1 MTGFTLEEL
10 GPQKQ
15 QGFSPEELGIG
26 LPTPQF
32 DLPEPGT
39 YSENDMVE
47 SDSAFSII
55 ENYMIDRYGLQSI
68 EGQSRAKIVDDYLD
82 NRRGVAGGNTVRGLA
97 EMDYL
102 NDIEDDEDKL
112 ARAHAAAALYENMAG
127 LYTGE
132 TTLGEKIRGTGDFIR
147 QGILDP
153 VNIVGGLVGKFVGGG
168 AIRVGTNVAKKKALQ
183 KMAEKQAAGASAKA
197 VSQTGKKVF
206 VKAIDEAGKATTNQ
220 VKNYSAQLLSSRGLK
235 RLAQK
240 GALAEIAT
248 TTSIDA
254 VVNLGMEYL
263 YQNGLIELG
272 VRDDYDKFAMGIA
285 AVGAV
290 GIGGLQAGKVML
302 RGESKVAA
310 PSVSVT
316 QPEAKDVMK
325 ELSESIREYVN
336 TQVPKSGTWT
346 KKVKGGVELKDLDTD
361 FFVDLLLGHVDD
373 EGNVVLKGLA
383 QIAQERGLVYISR
396 GEGDLYSNWMADV
409 IKQSDPKDIKTFIKA
424 FEKSTGNKL
433 KQAKT
438 LTIEDFANTFALKMN
453 ASARVLN
460 AASQGA
466 KLNGTSVKDVKI
478 AEMIDTALD
487 LGFLKGDTKT
497 VSEGL
502 SAKLPDFIRNNQNR
516 LIRLLVSNPST
527 SALNMIGWGANA
539 GINTVSDISLMIFNA
554 GRGTLAK
561 AIGMEKAGEKSHKI
575 ARSLLDS
582 SYFRIKLLLD
592 PDMTYAAFE
601 SALTRNSKA
610 LQTLASTLPGGIDN
624 VTKLVTDGKF
634 TPNQKLIGEKVED
647 GVNLIQTLSFVKAQ
661 DSFTKSQEFIFQMD
675 KQLRLVTGK
684 GWSEFY
690 NWEDAAK
697 FMSTK
702 AYTEIETKAVNKTL
716 ENIFSKSYK
725 SSGLVGEVA
734 GIIEDAR
741 NIPGVG
747 LLIPFGRFFN
757 NTVDFG
763 LQASGFSIV
772 GKAVGKYSDKDW
784 SELATK
790 SLVSYGL
797 AFSMLQ
803 EEARNRKAGLG
814 LYQESVGGEVI
825 TRQYDYPISFFKAAA
840 RLGTYMVEGE
850 NPPPELVKQIARDF
864 TLEGLL
870 RNLDKTQQD
879 VAGIFFY
886 MFQLDMKESWK
897 AFGKS
902 IGGIGSQVL
911 SSSSRFIEPV
921 NTLAGIASGE
931 QARPIDRYQ
940 GSKFYND
947 STRYVDNILPI
958 FLGQS
963 VRGKTLKQAAI
974 GEADITST
982 KTLGVRPIR
991 LTDTQRVMNMLGY
1004 DTFSLNA
1011 ARKIRMQAPE
1021 AANEYNGIL
1030 FDIIEAKSSA
1040 LMDSKAFRNLKEKDG
1055 MSGTERQRQIW
1066 EKDVLPEAKELA
1078 KTFLYLQYS
1087 GPLDTIDLQ
1096 YELSSKYN
1104 SKKIDGAIEELNFNG
1119 NMGDMTRAELY
1130 VLKEYLSTV
1139 DELQRLNV
1147 PAEIGAKLYGR

>member
-1 MTGFTLEEL
+1 MANFFEQFHEEKEVPQEENFFSQFHTAPTL
-10 GPQKQ
+10 
-15 QGFSPEELGIG
+15 
-26 LPTPQF
+26 

-47 SDSAFSII
+47 SNSSFSII

-82 NRRGVAGGNTVRGLA
+82 NRRGVAGGNTVRGLS

-102 NDIEDDEDKL
+102 NDIEDDEDKM

-127 LYTGE
+127 LYTKE
-132 TTLGEKIRGTGDFIR
+132 TTLGEKVRGTGDFIR

-153 VNIVGGLVGKFVGGG
+153 LNIVGGLAGKFIGGG
-168 AIRVGTNVAKKKALQ
+168 AVRLGTNVAKKKALQ

-206 VKAIDEAGKATTNQ
+206 VKAVDEAGKATTNQ

-254 VVNLGMEYL
+254 VVNVGMEYL

-290 GIGGLQAGKVML
+290 GIGGIQAGKIVL

-325 ELSESIREYVN
+325 ELSESIRDYVN

-396 GEGDLYSNWMADV
+396 GDGDLYSNWMADV
-409 IKQSDPKDIKTFIKA
+409 IKQSDPKDIKTFIKV

-460 AASQGA
+460 AASQGS
-466 KLNGTSVKDVKI
+466 KLNGTSIKDVQI
-478 AEMIDTALD
+478 AEIVDTALD
-487 LGFLKGDTKT
+487 LGFLKGDKTKA
-497 VSEGL
+497 EGL

-539 GINTVSDISLMIFNA
+539 GINTVSDMALMTVHA

-561 AIGMEKAGEKSHKI
+561 AIGMEKAGEKSYKI
-575 ARSLLDS
+575 ARSLLES
-582 SYFRIKLLLD
+582 NYFRMRLLLD
-592 PDMTYAAFE
+592 PDMTHAAFE

-634 TPNQKLIGEKVED
+634 TPNQKLIGQKAED
-647 GVNLIQTLSFVKAQ
+647 AVDFIQMLSFVKAQ
-661 DSFTKSQEFIFQMD
+661 DNFTKSQEFVFQMD

-702 AYTEIETKAVNKTL
+702 AYTEIETKAVNRTL

-725 SSGLVGEVA
+725 DSGLVGEVA
-734 GIIEDAR
+734 GVIEDAR
-741 NIPGVG
+741 NIPGIG
-747 LLIPFGRFFN
+747 LLVPFGRFFN

-763 LQASGFSIV
+763 LQASGLAIA
-772 GKAVGKYSDKDW
+772 GKAAGKYSDKAYGELFTKATVSW
-784 SELATK
+784 SLA
-790 SLVSYGL
+790 SLMVQ
-797 AFSMLQ
+797 Q
-803 EEARNRKAGLG
+803 EREDRKAGLG
-814 LYQESVGGEVI
+814 LYQSSVGGEVV
-825 TRQYDYPISFFKAAA
+825 TRQYDYPVSAFKAAA
-840 RLGTYMVEGE
+840 RMASYWADGE
-850 NPPPELVKQIARDF
+850 EPPAEVLQQVAKDF
-864 TLEGLL
+864 TLQGLL

-879 VAGIFFY
+879 VTGIFFY
-886 MFQLDMKESWK
+886 MFQGDMKESWR

-902 IGGIGSQVL
+902 FGGIGSQVL
-911 SSSSRFIEPV
+911 SSGTRFVEPV
-921 NTLAGIASGE
+921 NTLAGIASGQ

-940 GSKFYND
+940 GNKFYND
-947 STRYVDNILPI
+947 STRYIDNILPL
-958 FLGQS
+958 FLGES
-963 VRGKTLKQAAI
+963 VRGETLKQAAI

-1004 DTFSLNA
+1004 ETFKLNA
-1011 ARKIRMQAPE
+1011 ASKIRMQAPE

-1040 LMDSKAFRNLKEKDG
+1040 LMDSKAFRNEPL
-1055 MSGTERQRQIW
+1055 ERQRLYW
-1066 EKDVLPEAKELA
+1066 ETEILPEAKELA
-1078 KTFLYLQYS
+1078 KSFLYLQYS

-1096 YELSSKYN
+1096 YELSNKYN
-1104 SKKIDGAIEELNFNG
+1104 NKKIDSAVEELNFDG
-1119 NMGDMTRAELY
+1119 DIGDMTRAELY

-1139 DELQRLNV
+1139 DQIQRLKI
-1147 PAEIGAKLYGR
+1147 PAEVGAKQYGR

>member
-1 MTGFTLEEL
+1 MANFFEQFHEEKEVPQEENFFSQFHTAPTL
-10 GPQKQ
+10 
-15 QGFSPEELGIG
+15 
-26 LPTPQF
+26 

-47 SDSAFSII
+47 SDSAFSVI

-82 NRRGVAGGNTVRGLA
+82 NRRGVAGGNTVRGLS

-102 NDIEDDEDKL
+102 NDIEDDEDKM

-127 LYTGE
+127 LYTKE
-132 TTLGEKIRGTGDFIR
+132 TTLGEKVRGTGDFIR

-153 VNIVGGLVGKFVGGG
+153 LNIVGGLAGKFIGGG
-168 AIRVGTNVAKKKALQ
+168 AVRLGTNVAKKKALQ
-183 KMAEKQAAGASAKA
+183 KMAEKQAAGASAKV
-197 VSQTGKKVF
+197 VSQTGNKIF
-206 VKAIDEAGKATTNQ
+206 IKAVEEAGKATTNQ

-290 GIGGLQAGKVML
+290 GIGGIQAGKIVL

-325 ELSESIREYVN
+325 ELSESIRDYVN

-466 KLNGTSVKDVKI
+466 KLNGTSVKDVQI
-478 AEMIDTALD
+478 AEIIDTALD
-487 LGFLKGDTKT
+487 LGFLKGDKTKA
-497 VSEGL
+497 EGL

-527 SALNMIGWGANA
+527 SALNMIGWSANA
-539 GINTVSDISLMIFNA
+539 GINTVSDAALMLLHA
-554 GRGTLAK
+554 GKGTLYK
-561 AIGMEKAGEKSHKI
+561 AIGDQKEGKKSYKI
-575 ARSLLDS
+575 LRDLANST
-582 SYFRIKLLLD
+582 YFRVKLLLD

-610 LQTLASTLPGGIDN
+610 LQTLASALPGGIDN
-624 VTKLVTDGKF
+624 VTRLITDGKF

-661 DSFTKSQEFIFQMD
+661 DNFTKSQEFIFQMD

-725 SSGLVGEVA
+725 SSGLIGEVA

-763 LQASGFSIV
+763 LQATGFSIA
-772 GKAVGKYSDKDW
+772 GKAVGKYSDKTW
-784 SELATK
+784 SELAAK
-790 SLVSYGL
+790 SLVSYGFAL
-797 AFSMLQ
+797 SMLQ

-814 LYQESVGGEVI
+814 LYQESVKGEVI

-840 RLGTYMVEGE
+840 RLGTYMAEGE

-879 VAGIFFY
+879 VAGIFFH
-886 MFQLDMKESWK
+886 MFQLDLKESWK

-902 IGGIGSQVL
+902 IGGIGSQVI
-911 SSSSRFIEPV
+911 SSSTRFIEPI
-921 NTLAGIASGE
+921 NTLAGIVSGE

-940 GSKFYND
+940 GNKFYND

-958 FLGQS
+958 FLGKS
-963 VRGKTLKQAAI
+963 IRGKTLKQAAI

-982 KTLGVRPIR
+982 KSLGIRSIR

-1040 LMDSKAFRNLKEKDG
+1040 LMDSKAFRNEPL
-1055 MSGTERQRQIW
+1055 ERQRLYWTTEI
-1066 EKDVLPEAKELA
+1066 LPEAKELA
-1078 KTFLYLQYS
+1078 KSFLYLQYS

-1096 YELSSKYN
+1096 YELSNKYSN
-1104 SKKIDGAIEELNFNG
+1104 KKIDDAVKELNFNG
-1119 NMGDMTRAELY
+1119 NIGDMTRAELY

-1139 DELQRLNV
+1139 DQIQRLKI
-1147 PAEIGAKLYGR
+1147 PAEVGAKQYKR

>member
-1 MTGFTLEEL
+1 MANFFEQFHEEKEVPQEENFFSQFHTAPTL
-10 GPQKQ
+10 
-15 QGFSPEELGIG
+15 
-26 LPTPQF
+26 

-39 YSENDMVE
+39 YSENDIVE
-47 SDSAFSII
+47 SDSAFSIA

-82 NRRGVAGGNTVRGLA
+82 NRRGVAGGNTVRGLS

-127 LYTGE
+127 LYSGE
-132 TTLGEKIRGTGDFIR
+132 TTAGEKIRGTGDFIR

-153 VNIVGGLVGKFVGGG
+153 LNIVGGLVGKFVGGG
-168 AIRVGTNVAKKKALQ
+168 AIRLGTNVAKKKALQ

-197 VSQTGKKVF
+197 VSQTGNKIF
-206 VKAIDEAGKATTNQ
+206 IKAVDEAGKATTNQ

-240 GALAEIAT
+240 GALTEIAT

-254 VVNLGMEYL
+254 VVNVGMEYL

-272 VRDDYDKFAMGIA
+272 VRDNYDKFAMGIA

-290 GIGGLQAGKVML
+290 GIGGIQAGKIAL

-325 ELSESIREYVN
+325 ELSESIRDYVN

-396 GEGDLYSNWMADV
+396 GEGDLYSNWMADI

-438 LTIEDFANTFALKMN
+438 LKIEDFANTFALKMN

-466 KLNGTSVKDVKI
+466 KLNGTSIKDVQI
-478 AEMIDTALD
+478 AEMLDTALD
-487 LGFLKGDTKT
+487 LGFLKGDKKT

-539 GINTVSDISLMIFNA
+539 GINTVSDMALMTVHA

-561 AIGMEKAGEKSHKI
+561 AIGMEKAGEKSYKI
-575 ARSLLDS
+575 ARSILES
-582 SYFRIKLLLD
+582 NYFRMRLLLD

-601 SALTRNSKA
+601 SALTRNSKE

-624 VTKLVTDGKF
+624 VTRLITDGKF

-647 GVNLIQTLSFVKAQ
+647 AVNFIQTLSFVKAQ
-661 DSFTKSQEFIFQMD
+661 DNFTKSQEFVFQMD

-702 AYTEIETKAVNKTL
+702 AYTEIETKAVNRTL

-725 SSGLVGEVA
+725 GSGLVGEVA
-734 GIIEDAR
+734 GVIEDAR
-741 NIPGVG
+741 NIPGIG

-763 LQASGFSIV
+763 LQASGLAIA
-772 GKAVGKYSDKDW
+772 GKAAGKYSDKAYGELFTKATVSW
-784 SELATK
+784 SLA
-790 SLVSYGL
+790 SLMVQ
-797 AFSMLQ
+797 Q
-803 EEARNRKAGLG
+803 EREDRKAGLG
-814 LYQESVGGEVI
+814 LYQSSVGGEVV
-825 TRQYDYPISFFKAAA
+825 TRQYDYPVSAFKAAA
-840 RLGTYMVEGE
+840 RMASYWADGE
-850 NPPPELVKQIARDF
+850 EPPAEVLQQVARDF
-864 TLEGLL
+864 TLQGLL

-879 VAGIFFY
+879 VTGIFFY
-886 MFQLDMKESWK
+886 MFQGDMKESWR

-902 IGGIGSQVL
+902 FGGIGSQVL
-911 SSSSRFIEPV
+911 SSGSRFIEPV
-921 NTLAGIASGE
+921 NTLAGIASG
-931 QARPIDRYQ
+931 QQTRPIDRYQ
-940 GSKFYND
+940 GNKFYND
-947 STRYVDNILPI
+947 STRYIDNIIPL
-958 FLGQS
+958 FLGES
-963 VRGKTLKQAAI
+963 VRGETLKQAAI

-1004 DTFSLNA
+1004 ETFKLNA
-1011 ARKIRMQAPE
+1011 AKKIRMQAPE

-1040 LMDSKAFRNLKEKDG
+1040 LMDSKAFRNEPLK
-1055 MSGTERQRQIW
+1055 RQRLYW
-1066 EKDVLPEAKELA
+1066 ETEILPEAKELA
-1078 KTFLYLQYS
+1078 KSFLYLQYS

-1096 YELSSKYN
+1096 YELSNKYN
-1104 SKKIDGAIEELNFNG
+1104 NKKIDSAVEELNFDG
-1119 NMGDMTRAELY
+1119 DIGDMTRAELY
-1130 VLKEYLSTV
+1130 VLKEYLLTV
-1139 DELQRLNV
+1139 DQIQRLKI
-1147 PAEIGAKLYGR
+1147 PAEVGAKQYRR